1 MTASIAIKFHRCRFR
16 VKLGACWTVQEAL
29 DEQGIEYEN
38 VIEPTYP
45 RGKRKD
51 VIEHTGQHYL
61 PAIEFEDGTWYREES
76 KAMAETIRSGRL
88 HEKAGSAIPR

>member
-1 MTASIAIKFHRCRFR
+1 M
-16 VKLGACWTVQEAL
+16 QEAL

-45 RGKRKD
+45 RGKRKNI
-51 VIEHTGQHYL
+51 IERTGQHHL

-76 KAMAETIRSGRL
+76 RAMAETIRSGRL
-88 HEKAGSAIPR
+88 AEQAGS